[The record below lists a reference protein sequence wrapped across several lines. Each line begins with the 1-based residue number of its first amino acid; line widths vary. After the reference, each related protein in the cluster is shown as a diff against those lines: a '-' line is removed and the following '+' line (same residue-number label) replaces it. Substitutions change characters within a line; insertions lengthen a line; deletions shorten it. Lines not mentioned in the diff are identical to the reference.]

1 MRSFFFFFFSSP
13 FPSLRGALARF
24 CATDFSCRGQA
35 PTEPHASTRHRCLP
49 FEHLICPV
57 FDSGNLFSSSLPP
70 PPSPGIATTGCVE
83 DDARSKRGTLSRL
96 LLLRILAVSALCTI
110 GMLISLFV
118 TTTACHRR
126 RATSVASVAFLL
138 QPVSDVRCELSTIPP
153 CSSTRIEETT
163 EVGSRLSATRPPR
176 ETRGPSQ
183 APSFEALFS
192 TSPRFS
198 RLSTSPQAW
207 PRSPPPFPGVG
218 RRTPPAES

>member
-1 MRSFFFFFFSSP
+1 MPRLDTGACLSSISFVPFLTRATFFLH
-13 FPSLRGALARF
+13 PSLLLPARALPRRA
-24 CATDFSCRGQA
+24 
-35 PTEPHASTRHRCLP
+35 AS
-49 FEHLICPV
+49 
-57 FDSGNLFSSSLPP
+57 
-70 PPSPGIATTGCVE
+70 
-83 DDARSKRGTLSRL
+83 RSKRGTLSRL

-126 RATSVASVAFLL
+126 RATSVASVAFFL
-138 QPVSDVRCELSTIPP
+138 QPVSDVKCELSTIPP